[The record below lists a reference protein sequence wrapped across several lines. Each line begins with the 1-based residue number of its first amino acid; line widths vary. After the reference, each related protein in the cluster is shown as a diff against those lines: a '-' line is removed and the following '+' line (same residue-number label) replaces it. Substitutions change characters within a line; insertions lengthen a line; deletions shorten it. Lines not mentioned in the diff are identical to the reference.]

1 MKKIYKLFPLIVF
14 ILIINHQVNAQII
27 QNAMDFDGTND
38 YITVPN
44 ASSYI
49 ANGNLSLS
57 FWVYPTNPAPN
68 YPNFDGFAGFR
79 NNSTADFYLLHLG
92 TTTVEARF
100 RNSSGVN
107 YDIIYAGLVPN
118 AWNHFVMTFSGTEF
132 SLYHN
137 GTLANSIVAS
147 GSFTSTTEALSI
159 GYTPFNNPNFYL
171 GGKLDDVAL
180 WSKSLSGA
188 EVTTLY
194 NQCNMDLT
202 ASGLELCYEF
212 NQGTPGGNNSSI
224 TTITDSKGNAN
235 GTMNGFSLSGT
246 SSNFVANVKNGTATQ
261 NISVCGQ
268 SSYTSP
274 SGNHIWTA
282 TGTYLDTISNGVGC
296 DSFLTVNLTLGMP
309 SSATISRS
317 SCNSYTSPS
326 GNSIWTTSGTYT
338 DIIPN
343 WQGCDSTIT
352 INLTINTPTS
362 GSTSVTACDTYT
374 SPSGNFTWTTSG
386 TYADLLLN
394 QYGCDS
400 TLIINLTITDTPDT
414 SVTRN
419 FDILTATETNATYQ
433 WLDCDNNYAPIAGA
447 NSQSYQ
453 VLTNGN
459 YAVQLDN
466 NGCIDTS
473 SCISVMNVA
482 TTNHFVEPVSLFPNP
497 TKGSFLLDLGV
508 NHQDVDIRITNAIG
522 QVILTEHFNEM
533 RQMEFD
539 VDFPKGIY
547 FLEVQSDDKSATI
560 KFVIE

>member
-1 MKKIYKLFPLIVF
+1 MKNIYKLFFLIVSVF
-14 ILIINHQVNAQII
+14 IINNQTNAQIS

-49 ANGNLSLS
+49 ANSSMSLS
-57 FWVYPTNPAPN
+57 FWVYPTNPSPGF
-68 YPNFDGFAGFR
+68 PNFDGFAGFR
-79 NNSTADFYLLHLG
+79 NNTSADFYLLHLG

-100 RNSSGVN
+100 RNSVGTN
-107 YDIIYAGLVPN
+107 FDIIYAGLVPN
-118 AWNHFVMTFSGTEF
+118 AWNHFVMTISGTEF

-137 GTLANSIVAS
+137 GTLASSITAT
-147 GSFTSTTEALSI
+147 GSFTSTTETLRI
-159 GYTPFNNPNFYL
+159 GYTPFNSTNFYL

-180 WSKSLSGA
+180 WSKSLSGS

-194 NQCNMDLT
+194 NQCNMDLM
-202 ASGLELCYEF
+202 AAGLELCYEF
-212 NQGTPGGNNSSI
+212 NQGTAGGNNSSI

-235 GTMNGFSLSGT
+235 GTMNGFALSGN
-246 SSNFVANVKNGTATQ
+246 SSNFVANPKNGIATK

-274 SGNHIWTA
+274 SGNHVWTA
-282 TGTYLDTISNGVGC
+282 SGTYLDTVSSGIGC

-309 SSATISRS
+309 SSATVSRS

-326 GNSIWTTSGTYT
+326 GNFTWSTSGTYT
-338 DIIPN
+338 DVIPN
-343 WQGCDSTIT
+343 WQGCDSTLT
-352 INLTINTPTS
+352 INLTINSPST
-362 GSTSVTACDTYT
+362 GSTSITACDSYT
-374 SPSGNFTWTTSG
+374 SPSGGFTWTTSG

-400 TLIINLTITDTPDT
+400 TLTINLTINNTPDT

-419 FDILTATETNATYQ
+419 FDILTATATNVTYQ

-447 NSQSYQ
+447 TSQSYQ
-453 VLTNGN
+453 VLANGN

-473 SCISVMNVA
+473 GCFTMMNVG
-482 TTNHFVEPVSLFPNP
+482 TKENFVEPISLFPNP
-497 TKGSFLLDLGV
+497 TTGKFWLDLGISYS
-508 NHQDVDIRITNAIG
+508 NISIRVTNTVG
-522 QVILTEHFNEM
+522 QVILAENYNEIK
-533 RQMEFD
+533 RMEFD
-539 VDFPKGIY
+539 VDFPKGVY
-547 FLEVQSDDKSATI
+547 FLEIKSGDKSTVMKFI
-560 KFVIE
+560 KE